1 MGLLD
6 RPYAPTWQQN
16 RQVYRYT
23 PDAIVYVNGSM
34 SIDGCPMCNQR
45 IELQKYITT
54 ISVDPTT
61 DPVSSAS
68 VSLVVPK
75 HASDVF
81 GSDGNWILQPGLEIV
96 ILFRGYF
103 SQTGLVDKA
112 APAQDA
118 AQDAG
123 LEPEGLQDVA
133 MYPYY
138 QVFRGVVKDVVHEFS
153 GGFYSATLS
162 CADILHFWQHLYL
175 STQGAVFG
183 PRPDNSGVYVDLAGH
198 SFTGLGPFSI
208 IYTLVRAGFGA
219 AFGVDYKL
227 SQKTNFSDPK
237 GLTYKHAA
245 EYWAARWEENAGNL
259 RMYGID
265 GSVFTDLEQ
274 AYLGVFQSGSKGRV
288 SKLIKSLGV
297 KLDLNT
303 RDLENTKEFKETMR
317 KLGYNRSETASSV
330 TVNANGKIATVDMLA
345 MMVYANDLGTLG
357 SVNFFNSDM
366 MSKLEIANA
375 VTALTGYEFY
385 QDVDGDLVFKPPFY
399 NLDTSDDS
407 YYVVEDLD
415 LISISENSTEPE
427 ATMIKGT
434 GSHFQNWKG
443 TGTDDWMGVGA
454 TYVDFRL
461 VAQFGWREGG
471 AFETTYLTDPRSI
484 FISAINRLDLANL
497 GMHTANIT
505 IPMRPELRPGYPI
518 YIKHLDCFYY
528 IKGLSHSFTFGG
540 QCTTSITGVAR
551 RRKWFPPIDK
561 SGDGKFPT
569 LSDIRLDEPGKY
581 SAAPIFVDP
590 KNVGDGTQ
598 ISGPTRMIGFPN
610 VILALDSGKLDVG
623 SIPVPTLNLTAVD
636 QIIGAN
642 QGVFTKAGDDAYT
655 LRGSQGSSGPY
666 SKEELLAAFNL
677 IRDDAITPVYNAKNE
692 KKKASSDALAALDPL
707 LAQAFQNSPLGNNSA
722 LRNERE
728 LAAWV
733 SLNVNLRSLFAPGND
748 IRGQY
753 RYYSSNH
760 GDIAFQGPK
769 TLVFTDDSPPLHEEA
784 LGFGEDSTKALV
796 PTLTEVENGV
806 GLVMKAPLRGV
817 RIAAYGSNS
826 GVGWGDV
833 RTGDVRQVAFSPH
846 RNDISTT
853 EEVLVDAQR
862 YAKGFGID
870 KTKVTKAMTL
880 LLEKMALKKQPDIP
894 IAERFEAGYALLS
907 EAFDNFYERIVGVIP
922 GLAGMMLPGPKGS
935 CLEELEAVPFGT
947 AKDKIMILAD
957 ALTALRIPGD
967 AIVTVLTKYKSK
979 DAKGVA
985 AISAQLAAPY
995 AILTTAF
1002 VGATKAL
1009 MPDPATRGSEIT
1021 TLYRAK
1027 VLFESNLG
1035 MRSEAPVGGGT
1046 TKSQKKKSSKTVYTP
1061 VFPVSDAG
1069 GYEVYGGMPYG
1080 RGMTLTG
1087 EYELFT
1093 GIGASA
1099 KPSLMY
1105 EKEKALVLLHALF
1118 GAKGDLAGLFEAMTS
1133 PQKAVLAAAGV
1144 HNPGD
1149 LSALKAKELLRK
1161 GQILARNKPLD
1172 TGDLDQAMSG
1182 ANAALN
1188 LARINS
1194 NDSGACA
1201 CKNADASFLLEAAN
1215 RQFAPVTEHDVQDW
1229 VTEQVLQT
1237 GILWEQSKDAMAG
1250 VSSHSP
1256 TDYKEQSKAFLNS
1269 VQSQFN
1275 NGRDA
1280 ISKKAKR
1287 DYKEAS
1293 RKLDENGER
1302 ISVALIGRKKDD

>member
-23 PDAIVYVNGSM
+23 PDAIVYVNGSVA
-34 SIDGCPMCNQR
+34 IDGCPMCNQQ

-54 ISVDPTT
+54 ISVDSTT

-68 VSLVVPK
+68 ISLVVPK

-96 ILFRGYF
+96 VLFRGYF
-103 SQTGLVDKA
+103 SQTNLVGQA
-112 APAQDA
+112 I
-118 AQDAG
+118 
-123 LEPEGLQDVA
+123 PENPENSENLQDVA

-138 QVFRGVVKDVVHEFS
+138 QVFRGVVKDVSHDFS

-183 PRPDNSGVYVDLAGH
+183 PRPDNAGVYVDLSGH
-198 SFTGLGPFSI
+198 SFTGLSPFSI

-219 AFGVDYKL
+219 AFGVEYKL

-237 GLTYKHAA
+237 GRSYKHDA
-245 EYWAARWEENAGNL
+245 EAWAARWEENSGNL

-265 GSVFTDLEQ
+265 GSVFTNLEQ

-288 SKLIKSLGV
+288 SKLIKSLGA
-297 KLDLNT
+297 KLELNT
-303 RDLENTKEFKETMR
+303 RDLENTSQFKETMR
-317 KLGYNRSETASSV
+317 KLGYNRSETAASV
-330 TVNANGKIATVDMLA
+330 TASANGKYATVDMLA

-357 SVNFFNSDM
+357 SVNFFNSEM

-399 NLDTSDDS
+399 NLDTSDDP
-407 YYVVEDLD
+407 YYVIEDRD
-415 LISISENSTEPE
+415 LISINESSTEPE

-443 TGTDDWMGVGA
+443 MGTDDWMGVGA

-484 FISAINRLDLANL
+484 FVAAINRLDLANL
-497 GMHTANIT
+497 GMHTASIT

-528 IKGLSHSFTFGG
+528 IKGLSHSFSFGG
-540 QCTTSITGVAR
+540 QCTTVITGVAR
-551 RRKWFPPIDK
+551 RRKWFPPIAK
-561 SGDGKFPT
+561 SGDGQFPT
-569 LSDIRLDEPGKY
+569 LDNIRLDEPGKY

-590 KNVGDGTQ
+590 KNVGTGTQ

-623 SIPVPTLNLTAVD
+623 SIPVATLNLTAVD

-642 QGVFTKAGDDAYT
+642 SGVFTKEGEAYT
-655 LRGSQGSSGPY
+655 LRGPQGSPTSRSY
-666 SKEELLAAFNL
+666 NKEELLAAFNL
-677 IRDDAITPVYNAKNE
+677 IRDDAITSVYRGPNE
-692 KKKASSDALAALDPL
+692 AQPNALANLDPL
-707 LAQAFQNSPLGNNSA
+707 LATAFQNSPLGNNSA

-733 SLNVNLRSLFAPGND
+733 SLNVNLRSLYAPGND
-748 IRGQY
+748 LRGQY
-753 RYYSSNH
+753 RYYSSSH
-760 GDIAFQGPK
+760 EAPEFQGPK
-769 TLVFTDDSPPLHEEA
+769 TLVFTDNSPPLHEEA
-784 LGFGEDSTKALV
+784 KDFGSDGTNAKI
-796 PTLTEVENGV
+796 PTLLRVQNGV
-806 GLVMKAPLRGV
+806 GVQMRTPVRGV

-826 GVGWGDV
+826 GVGWRDV
-833 RTGDVRQVAFSPH
+833 QTGDVRQVAFSPH

-862 YAKGFGID
+862 YAIGFGID
-870 KTKVTKAMTL
+870 KTKAQKAMASL
-880 LLEKMALKKQPDIP
+880 LNIMASREQPSRP
-894 IAERFEAGYALLS
+894 IGDRFKEGYGRLS
-907 EAFDNFYERIVGVIP
+907 QAFDNLYTQIIAASP
-922 GLAGMMLPGPKGS
+922 GLADALLTGPRGS
-935 CLEELEAVPFGT
+935 CLEQQAQVTFESAKT
-947 AKDKIMILAD
+947 ALAD
-957 ALTALRIPGD
+957 LPEALTALGIPAD
-967 AIVTVLTKYKSK
+967 AIVTGLTKYVNK
-979 DAKGVA
+979 DKLGVA

-995 AILTTAF
+995 AILTAAF
-1002 VGATKAL
+1002 FESAKNAMSEVSEDQSESVITL
-1009 MPDPATRGSEIT
+1009 M
-1021 TLYRAK
+1021 YRAK
-1027 VLFESNLG
+1027 VTFERNLG
-1035 MRSEAPVGGGT
+1035 MPSVVPVGGGT

-1080 RGMTLTG
+1080 RGMTLT
-1087 EYELFT
+1087 ENYKLFD

-1099 KPSLMY
+1099 RSADQANDEIALLLIA
-1105 EKEKALVLLHALF
+1105 KAEANPVALF
-1118 GAKGDLAGLFEAMTS
+1118 AKATS
-1133 PQKAVLAAAGV
+1133 KQKAVLAAAGFDG
-1144 HNPGD
+1144 PDD
-1149 LSALKAKELLRK
+1149 LTAEMGRQLQRK
-1161 GQILARNKPLD
+1161 GLVLARNKPLD
-1172 TGDLDQAMSG
+1172 SGDLDQAMSG
-1182 ANAALN
+1182 ANAAIN

-1194 NDSGACA
+1194 SASGACA
-1201 CKNADASFLLEAAN
+1201 CKNADASFFLEAAS
-1215 RQFAPVTEHDVQDW
+1215 RDFAPVTEHAVQEW

-1237 GILWEQSKDAMAG
+1237 GVTWEQSKNAMAG
-1250 VSSHSP
+1250 EAAHAP
-1256 TDYKEQSKAFLNS
+1256 TDYVEQSKAFLQS
-1269 VQSQFN
+1269 VGDQFS

-1280 ISKKAKR
+1280 ISRKAKEDKKAFESRFDENKDR
-1287 DYKEAS
+1287 IITAAEKLK
-1293 RKLDENGER
+1293 RKLD
-1302 ISVALIGRKKDD
+1302 